1 MQAAQRTSRL
11 GVTTLLAV
19 SLTGLLA
26 VSLTGSAHAQADEQA
41 LALVEKAGT
50 YVAEYERRL
59 SSVVCEERQRQE
71 FMKPDGGVSR
81 TRTLVSDLLIVNTST
96 GFLSLRDVMTV
107 DGTRVS
113 GREARLRKLFLENS
127 RPPLEQARQI
137 AEETSRYNIGIRR
150 DLDPM
155 MMALGVLRPGSTTQF
170 RFTRTD
176 DGVAFEEWPAK
187 PGTRPDP
194 DAMAVHGRFVIAAD
208 GQVLGS
214 TFLADH
220 PEGHLAVHVRYAED
234 PDVQLLVPVE
244 MREEYDSIGRR
255 RSDDTRVFSTYS
267 NCRQFQVI
275 VEERL
280 ERVK

>member
-1 MQAAQRTSRL
+1 MQFALRASLL
-11 GVTTLLAV
+11 GVTVHLAV
-19 SLTGLLA
+19 SLTA
-26 VSLTGSAHAQADEQA
+26 TGHAQADEQA
-41 LALVEKAGT
+41 LAMVDKAAT

-59 SSVVCEERQRQE
+59 SSVVCEEHQRQE
-71 FMKPDGGVSR
+71 FLTPDGRVSR
-81 TRTLVSDLLIVNTST
+81 TRTLVSDLLIANTSA
-96 GFLSLRDVMTV
+96 GFLSFRDVMTV
-107 DGTRVS
+107 DGTRVND
-113 GREARLRKLFLENS
+113 REARLRKLFLENA

-137 AEETSRYNIGIRR
+137 AEETSRYNIGVRR

-170 RFTRTD
+170 RFTRTA

-194 DAMAVHGRFVIAAD
+194 DAMAVHGRFTIGAN

-220 PEGHLAVHVRYAED
+220 PEGHLSVQVRYAED

-244 MREEYDSIGRR
+244 MREAYDSIGRR
-255 RSDDTRVFSTYS
+255 RSDDTRVLSTYS
-267 NCRQFQVI
+267 NCRQYQVI